1 MPGCVYYGWF
11 IDIIHGPIVPSGNLL
26 EMQSL
31 GHLPVPTESEIPG
44 MGSAVGSHAFEVIL
58 IYT

>member
-11 IDIIHGPIVPSGNLL
+11 IDIIHGPIV

-31 GHLPVPTESEIPG
+31 GHLPVPTESEIPEV
-44 MGSAVGSHAFEVIL
+44 GSAVGSHAFEVIL